1 VLAGVAQGAP
11 RIAPCRADRV
21 RKGGAQTSDGG
32 REDTRGR
39 ATGRIGGG
47 EADSRVGGH
56 KLLVNKIAMKIRAR
70 EL

>member
-47 EADSRVGGH
+47 GRQTRGWADTSY
-56 KLLVNKIAMKIRAR
+56 
-70 EL
+70 